1 MRLPAFFAVALC
13 ALILPVPALAQSG
26 PMQFRVDGQPA
37 LTKQVTSMA
46 AMRYRNVM
54 RQELDFSCG
63 AAALGTL
70 LRYGYGIDIEER
82 RIIGDMLKISDVD
95 EVMRRGFS
103 MLDMR
108 NYVETLGFR
117 GKGFR
122 VEAQALRQL
131 KIPVIALI
139 DIKGY
144 QHFVVVRQASD
155 GRVFVSD
162 PALGNRIM
170 QEHEFIAAWNGL
182 VFAVIGQPFPETS
195 ELLKADAPA
204 LRQRSDAAARGGA
217 FSPQVDFGFAHV
229 DFF

>member
-1 MRLPAFFAVALC
+1 MRYFMPL
-13 ALILPVPALAQSG
+13 ALALASAVCSVASAQTAM
-26 PMQFRVDGQPA
+26 PVTIDGQPA
-37 LTKQVTSMA
+37 VSKRVTSMA

-70 LRYGYGIDIEER
+70 LRYGYGVEIDER
-82 RIIGDMLKISDVD
+82 QIIHDMLKISDAE

-108 NYVETLGFR
+108 NYVETLGYR
-117 GKGFR
+117 GTGFR
-122 VEAQALRQL
+122 VEINALRQL
-131 KIPVIALI
+131 KIPVIVLL

-144 QHFVVVRQASD
+144 QHFVVVRRASH

-170 QEHEFIAAWNGL
+170 PEHDFVAAWNNL

-195 ELLKADAPA
+195 DLLEADAPA
-204 LRQRSDAAARGGA
+204 LRQRTDTAMRAASRAPA
-217 FSPQVDFGFAHV
+217 VDFGLAHL

>member
-1 MRLPAFFAVALC
+1 MRLYTILAAPLTGWLLCSGVAAQTAVPLQ
-13 ALILPVPALAQSG
+13 I
-26 PMQFRVDGQPA
+26 DGQPA
-37 LTKQVTSMA
+37 ITKRVTSLA
-46 AMRYRNVM
+46 AMRYHNVM

-70 LRYGYGIDIEER
+70 LRYGYGVDIEER
-82 RIIGDMLKISDVD
+82 RIISDMLKISDAE

-117 GKGFR
+117 GTGFR
-122 VEAQALRQL
+122 VELSALRQL
-131 KIPVIALI
+131 KIPVIVLL

-144 QHFVVVRQASD
+144 QHFVVVRQAAE

-170 QEHEFIAAWNGL
+170 PEHEFAEAWNNL
-182 VFAVIGQPFPETS
+182 VFAVIGQPFPQTS
-195 ELLKADAPA
+195 ELLKADAPV
-204 LRQRSDAAARGGA
+204 LRQRTDAAMRAGARA
-217 FSPQVDFGFAHV
+217 PSVDFGLAHM